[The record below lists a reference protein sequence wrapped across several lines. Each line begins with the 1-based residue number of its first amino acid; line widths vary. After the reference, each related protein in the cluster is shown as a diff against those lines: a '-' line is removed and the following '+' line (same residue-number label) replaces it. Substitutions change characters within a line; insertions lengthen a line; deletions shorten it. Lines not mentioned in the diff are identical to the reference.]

1 MLWVVSRMI
10 QGMTA
15 ERMKTTKTLM
25 KILRRK
31 RMMILII
38 VELSTTN
45 TPQKMRTTS
54 SVFYCERYC
63 NI

>member
-1 MLWVVSRMI
+1 
-10 QGMTA
+10 
-15 ERMKTTKTLM
+15 M

-31 RMMILII
+31 RMMILSIM
-38 VELSTTN
+38 ELSTTN

-63 NI
+63 SIWGTP